1 LPPPSPK
8 QRVRTI
14 NIEVL
19 KVVVIV
25 MGVMIL
31 AGFAV
36 VGVTIYNRLQ
46 AMASKTEVEDGF
58 GAGFGRVDVALPP
71 GARLD
76 RMTATGDRL
85 LLWLETPQ
93 GIQIR
98 VLDLATGAER
108 GVFRLG
114 ETAP

>member
-46 AMASKTEVEDGF
+46 AMASKTEV
-58 GAGFGRVDVALPP
+58 
-71 GARLD
+71 
-76 RMTATGDRL
+76 
-85 LLWLETPQ
+85 
-93 GIQIR
+93 
-98 VLDLATGAER
+98 
-108 GVFRLG
+108 
-114 ETAP
+114 